1 MGKVYILTNDSM
13 PKMIK
18 IGVTEQE
25 NIEDRMKSLDN
36 TSVPTP
42 FRFYF
47 AIETNRHREIEKL
60 VHTAFSGDRVRDS
73 REFFRVDPEKAV
85 AALRISG
92 AKEIKLNNE
101 MIDEDG
107 ELFEETKKRKY
118 TKRFSFSYVNIPIGS
133 ELIYT
138 RDEDIKCKVISD
150 NKVEY
155 NGKNY
160 SLSRLADELLQ
171 QSGYNWKGVQGPLY
185 FKYNEKTLSELRDEL
200 RDEKELL
207 YNDLN
212 NASEE

>member
-18 IGVTEQE
+18 IGITEQE

-47 AIETNRHREIEKL
+47 AIETNRHKEIEKL
-60 VHTAFSGDRVRDS
+60 VHAAFSSSRVRDN
-73 REFFRVDPEKAV
+73 REFFRVDPETAV

-107 ELFEETKKRKY
+107 NKIEEPTQKKRK
-118 TKRFSFSYVNIPIGS
+118 KRFLFSYVNIPIGS

-138 RDEDIKCKVISD
+138 RDDDIKCKVISD

-155 NGKNY
+155 DGKPY
-160 SLSRLADELLQ
+160 SLSKLADELLQ
-171 QSGYNWKGVQGPLY
+171 QNGYNWKGVQGPLY
-185 FKYNEKTLSELRDEL
+185 FKYNEKTLSELRSEL
-200 RDEKELL
+200 RKEKELL
-207 YNDLN
+207 DNG
-212 NASEE
+212 SEE